1 MRVQVGDF
9 LFCQRTYVTL
19 SAEVRCLF
27 MSKDSELMPE
37 RPQTNESISDEA
49 ERAFHAYSDKMG
61 VDQLTRARI
70 LADLD
75 QNAAP
80 GACVGPFRLA
90 P

>member
-1 MRVQVGDF
+1 MRGQVGDC

-19 SAEVRCLF
+19 SAEVRCIF

-37 RPQTNESISDEA
+37 RPQTNEAIPDEA
-49 ERAFHAYSDKMG
+49 ERAFHAYSDKIG